1 MRIDIPYDDEPRRI
15 RPRDRDVAAPS
26 RSPER
31 TLPEIPL
38 SPVARR
44 LESLREQAD
53 NRKEVEI
60 SHNEREPRVGPER
73 DAEARRREPEQR
85 PRRIR
90 EGIAVNIGG
99 IRLRPQEKTLLA
111 EAGRFRVLAV
121 KDIEQT
127 IYGGD
132 REAMASDLRFL
143 RDRGLISIDSVAAR
157 NDGRWN
163 RPERMEVVT
172 LTTHGERL
180 ARHSGQFSP
189 DQKLYHGLVKP
200 REVEHDS
207 QIYRAFRKE
216 WEKIEHN
223 GGRNPR
229 VLLDF
234 ELKSRVQKA
243 IYQAR
248 KQEPKRDID
257 QIKERVAS
265 ENNLPFVDHQIQ
277 IPDARIEY
285 DLDQG
290 NRTGSSDI
298 EVVTA
303 AYRPGHLQSK
313 VQAGFHLYASASDR
327 SSISARAEGEHHTVD
342 WILD

>member
-1 MRIDIPYDDEPRRI
+1 
-15 RPRDRDVAAPS
+15 VPS
-26 RSPER
+26 HPPER
-31 TLPEIPL
+31 TVPEIPL

-44 LESLREQAD
+44 LESLRKQAD
-53 NRKEVEI
+53 NKREVEP
-60 SHNEREPRVGPER
+60 SRRERETRVDSEHTLEP
-73 DAEARRREPEQR
+73 RRREPEQR
-85 PRRIR
+85 PRRTR
-90 EGIAVNIGG
+90 EGTAVNIGG

-132 REAMASDLRFL
+132 RKAMTTDLRFL
-143 RDRGLISIDSVAAR
+143 RERGLISIDSVSAR

-180 ARHSGQFSP
+180 ARRVGQFSSG
-189 DQKLYHGLVKP
+189 QKLYHGLVKP

-216 WEKIEHN
+216 WEKIERN

-234 ELKSRVQKA
+234 ELKARVQKA

-257 QIKERVAS
+257 QIKQRVAS
-265 ENNLPFVDHQIQ
+265 ENSLPFIDHQIQ

-290 NRTGSSDI
+290 SRTGSSDI

-313 VQAGFHLYASASDR
+313 VQAGFRLYASAADR
-327 SSISARAEGEHHTVD
+327 SSISTRAEGEHHTVD
-342 WILD
+342 WILDL

>member
-1 MRIDIPYDDEPRRI
+1 M
-15 RPRDRDVAAPS
+15 
-26 RSPER
+26 
-31 TLPEIPL
+31 T
-38 SPVARR
+38 
-44 LESLREQAD
+44 
-53 NRKEVEI
+53 
-60 SHNEREPRVGPER
+60 
-73 DAEARRREPEQR
+73 
-85 PRRIR
+85 
-90 EGIAVNIGG
+90 
-99 IRLRPQEKTLLA
+99 T
-111 EAGRFRVLAV
+111 
-121 KDIEQT
+121 
-127 IYGGD
+127 
-132 REAMASDLRFL
+132 DLRFL
-143 RDRGLISIDSVAAR
+143 RERGLISIDSVAAR

-180 ARHSGQFSP
+180 ARRVGQFSSG
-189 DQKLYHGLVKP
+189 QKLYHGLVKP

-216 WEKIEHN
+216 WEKIERN

-234 ELKSRVQKA
+234 ELKARVQKA

-257 QIKERVAS
+257 QIKQRVAS
-265 ENNLPFVDHQIQ
+265 ENSLPFIDHQIQ

-290 NRTGSSDI
+290 SRTGSSDI

-313 VQAGFHLYASASDR
+313 VQAGFRLYASAADR
-327 SSISARAEGEHHTVD
+327 SSISTRAEGEHHTVD
-342 WILD
+342 WILDL